1 MKERLYKDK
10 YLIAL
15 YDKDDFLFLVASNV
29 KELAELTNKNYDCIQ
44 STLSHRLNHLIVDG
58 VKNMIHLI
66 PYDEEGNEL

>member
-29 KELAELTNKNYDCIQ
+29 KELAELTNKKYDCVQ
-44 STLSHRLNHLIVDG
+44 STLSHRLDKLFVNG
-58 VKNMIHLI
+58 VKYTIHLI
-66 PYDEEGNEL
+66 PYDEEGN